1 MTVEDNII
9 TFSTAQISVIV
20 HATENQDKIL
30 QSINNVLSISP
41 DRFSSNTSEG
51 HWGNKILILS
61 AVITSAEANSLVS
74 KILSGLN
81 KNDRH
86 TLSDFFD
93 NYIDEKGNLYIRL
106 DKQRICQGRSSLSDN
121 DSVRIRLRPV
131 RKYKPTRILESYRRL
146 LTSRE

>member
-20 HATENQDKIL
+20 HATENEDKIL
-30 QSINNVLSISP
+30 QSIDDVLSVSP
-41 DRFSSNTSEG
+41 NRFSSNTSEG

-61 AVITSAEANSLVS
+61 AVIASAEANSLVS

-81 KNDRH
+81 KIDRH
-86 TLSDFFD
+86 SLSDFFD

-106 DKQRICQGRSSLSDN
+106 DKQRICQGRTSLSDN
-121 DSVRIRLRPV
+121 DSIRIRFRPV
-131 RKYKPTRILESYRRL
+131 RKYKPSRTLESYRRL
-146 LTSRE
+146 LTSSE